1 MAAARAPNPWV
12 SATRND
18 RSIAGDATHADDYAA
33 AVARLVED
41 FGSEQSA
48 LLPMLHALQEEFGYI
63 DDLMVPAVAS
73 ALNIS
78 RADVHGVVTFY
89 HDFRREPAGRHRMR
103 LCRAESCQA
112 RGAAAIERIATERLG
127 LRMGETSADGR
138 VTLDAVYCLGLCATG
153 PNAMIDDV
161 PVSRLDPATL
171 DRLIEDLTR

>member
-1 MAAARAPNPWV
+1 VN
-12 SATRND
+12 ATRND

-41 FGSEQSA
+41 FGGEQDA
-48 LLPMLHALQEEFGYI
+48 LLPMLHALQDEFGYI
-63 DDLMVPAVAS
+63 DDLMVPPIAS
-73 ALNIS
+73 ALNLS

-89 HDFRREPAGRHRMR
+89 HDFRRQPVGQHRVQ

-112 RGAAAIERIATERLG
+112 RGAAAIERIVTEQLG

-171 DRLIEDLTR
+171 GRLLGELTR

>member
-1 MAAARAPNPWV
+1 V
-12 SATRND
+12 SAARND
-18 RSIAGDATHADDYAA
+18 RSIASDATHANDYAA

-63 DDLMVPAVAS
+63 DDLMVPAIAS

-89 HDFRREPAGRHRMR
+89 HDFRRQPAGRHRVR

-112 RGAAAIERIATERLG
+112 RGAAAIERIATDRLG
-127 LRMGETSADGR
+127 LRMGETSADGQ

-161 PVSRLDPATL
+161 PVSRIDPATL
-171 DRLIEDLTR
+171 DRLLGELTR

>member
-1 MAAARAPNPWV
+1 M

-18 RSIAGDATHADDYAA
+18 RSVAGEATHADDYAA
-33 AVARLVED
+33 AVARLAED
-41 FGSEQSA
+41 MGGEQTA

-63 DDLMVPAVAS
+63 DDLMVPPVAS
-73 ALNIS
+73 ALNLS

-89 HDFRREPAGRHRMR
+89 HDFRRRPVGRHRVR

-112 RGAAAIERIATERLG
+112 RGAAAIERIASERLG
-127 LRMGETSADGR
+127 LRVGETSSDGR

-161 PVSRLDPATL
+161 PVSRIDPATL
-171 DRLIEDLTR
+171 DRLLGDLMR

>member
-1 MAAARAPNPWV
+1 V

-18 RSIAGDATHADDYAA
+18 RSVAGEATHADDYAA
-33 AVARLVED
+33 AVARLAED
-41 FGSEQSA
+41 MGGEQTA

-63 DDLMVPAVAS
+63 DDLMVPPVAS
-73 ALNIS
+73 ALNLS

-89 HDFRREPAGRHRMR
+89 HDFRRRPVGRHRVR

-112 RGAAAIERIATERLG
+112 RGAAAIERIASERLG
-127 LRMGETSADGR
+127 LRVGETSSDGR

-161 PVSRLDPATL
+161 PVSRIDPATL
-171 DRLIEDLTR
+171 DRLLGDLMR

>member
-1 MAAARAPNPWV
+1 M

-18 RSIAGDATHADDYAA
+18 RSIADDATNTGDYAA
-33 AVARLVED
+33 AVARLIEEI
-41 FGSEQSA
+41 GGEQTA
-48 LLPMLHALQEEFGYI
+48 LLPILHALQGEFGYI

-89 HDFRREPAGRHRMR
+89 HDFRRQPPGRHRVR

-127 LRMGETSADGR
+127 LRIGETSADGR

-153 PNAMIDDV
+153 PNAMVDDV
-161 PVSRLDPATL
+161 PVSRLDPTTL
-171 DRLIEDLTR
+171 DRLLGDLR

>member
-1 MAAARAPNPWV
+1 MSAA
-12 SATRND
+12 RND
-18 RSIAGDATHADDYAA
+18 RSIASDATHANDYAA
-33 AVARLVED
+33 AVARLVETLC
-41 FGSEQSA
+41 GEQSA

-63 DDLMVPAVAS
+63 DDVMVPAIAS

-89 HDFRREPAGRHRMR
+89 HDFRREPAGRHRVR

-112 RGAAAIERIATERLG
+112 RGAAAIERIATDRLG

-161 PVSRLDPATL
+161 PVSRIDPATL
-171 DRLIEDLTR
+171 DRLLGELTR

>member
-1 MAAARAPNPWV
+1 M

-18 RSIAGDATHADDYAA
+18 RSIVGDATHANDYAA
-33 AVARLVED
+33 AVARRVENLGD
-41 FGSEQSA
+41 EQSA
-48 LLPMLHALQEEFGYI
+48 LMPLLHALQEEFGYI
-63 DDLMVPAVAS
+63 DDLMVPAIAS

-89 HDFRREPAGRHRMR
+89 HDFRRQPAGRHRVQ
-103 LCRAESCQA
+103 LCRAEACQA
-112 RGAAAIERIATERLG
+112 RGAAAIERLASERLD

-161 PVSRLDPATL
+161 PVSRLDPTTL
-171 DRLIEDLTR
+171 DRLLGDLR

>member
-1 MAAARAPNPWV
+1 V

-18 RSIAGDATHADDYAA
+18 RSIAGDATHANDYAA

-41 FGSEQSA
+41 FGDEQSS

-63 DDLMVPAVAS
+63 DDLMVPTVAS
-73 ALNIS
+73 VLNIS

-89 HDFRREPAGRHRMR
+89 HDFRRQPAGRHRVR

-127 LRMGETSADGR
+127 LRMGETSPNGR

-161 PVSRLDPATL
+161 PVSRIDPATL
-171 DRLIEDLTR
+171 DRLIEELTR

>member
-1 MAAARAPNPWV
+1 MVRAGAPNRPV

-41 FGSEQSA
+41 MGGEQTT

-63 DDLMVPAVAS
+63 DDLMVPLVAS
-73 ALNIS
+73 ALNLS

-89 HDFRREPAGRHRMR
+89 HDFRRRPPGRHRVR

-127 LRMGETSADGR
+127 LRMGETGPDGR

-161 PVSRLDPATL
+161 PVSRIDPATL
-171 DRLIEDLTR
+171 DRLLGDLTR

>member
-1 MAAARAPNPWV
+1 LAPARAPNLRV
-12 SATRND
+12 SPTRND
-18 RSIAGDATHADDYAA
+18 RSIASGATLANGHAA
-33 AVARLVED
+33 AVARLAED
-41 FGSEQSA
+41 FGGEQTA

-63 DDLMVPAVAS
+63 DDLMVPTVAA
-73 ALNIS
+73 ALNLS

-89 HDFRREPAGRHRMR
+89 HDFRRQPPGRHRVR

-112 RGAAAIERIATERLG
+112 RGAVAIERIATERLG

-161 PVSRLDPATL
+161 PVSRLDPTTL
-171 DRLIEDLTR
+171 DRLLGDLTR

>member
-1 MAAARAPNPWV
+1 M

-18 RSIAGDATHADDYAA
+18 RSVSGDTTNADDYAA
-33 AVARLVED
+33 AVARLAED
-41 FGSEQSA
+41 MGDEQTV

-63 DDLMVPAVAS
+63 DDLIVPAVAS
-73 ALNIS
+73 ALNLS

-89 HDFRREPAGRHRMR
+89 HDFRRQPAGRHRVR

-127 LRMGETSADGR
+127 LRMGETSSDGR

-161 PVSRLDPATL
+161 PVSRIDPATL
-171 DRLIEDLTR
+171 DRLLGELTR